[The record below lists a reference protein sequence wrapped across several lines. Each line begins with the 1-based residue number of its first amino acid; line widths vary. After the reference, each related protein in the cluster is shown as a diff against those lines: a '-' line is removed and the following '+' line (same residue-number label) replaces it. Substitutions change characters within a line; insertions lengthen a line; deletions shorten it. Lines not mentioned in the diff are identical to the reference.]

1 MFDSAPNGAPQQ
13 HESETPGPMPCKTPV
28 SLLQELCMRR
38 GISPKYDLLQ
48 IEGAVHEPTFVYRVT
63 VGEFTASGSGQ
74 SKKKAKHAAAK
85 AVLDIIIHG
94 PGHQNGTDAHIKL
107 EQATDL
113 SSVVSPYDDG
123 IPGNPVGQLQELCMN
138 RRWPPPTYELES
150 ENGSPHE
157 RVFSLACTIATY
169 KEIGHGKSKKV
180 AKRQA
185 AYAMMQKLSD
195 IPHDQRVEG
204 IDDEE
209 DLTQKL
215 AQRYAGIKDY
225 KVSSLSA
232 GDSRK
237 VSQFHNNLKKKAG
250 PKVQGLQ
257 SKSLNA
263 SGLDYINMLKEISQE
278 AKFETTYFDIEE
290 VSLTGECQCL
300 LQLATLPVAVCYGTG
315 PNKEAA
321 QTAAAHNAL
330 EYLKIMTKPKAQ
342 K

>member
-1 MFDSAPNGAPQQ
+1 
-13 HESETPGPMPCKTPV
+13 
-28 SLLQELCMRR
+28 MRR

-63 VGEFTASGSGQ
+63 VGECTASGSGQ
-74 SKKKAKHAAAK
+74 SKKKAKHCAAK
-85 AVLDIIIHG
+85 AVLDIIIRG
-94 PGHQNGTDAHIKL
+94 GGSQANGTDGLKL
-107 EQATDL
+107 EQNNDL

-157 RVFSLACTIATY
+157 RIFSLACTIATY
-169 KEIGHGKSKKV
+169 KEIGQGKSKKV

-185 AYAMMQKLSD
+185 AYAMMQKLSY
-195 IPHDQRVEG
+195 IPADQKVEG

-209 DLTQKL
+209 DLATKL
-215 AQRYAGIKDY
+215 SQRYAGIKDY

-237 VSQFHNNLKKKAG
+237 VSQFHSMLKKRPG
-250 PKVQGLQ
+250 PKVQDLQ
-257 SKSLNA
+257 KNSLSA
-263 SGLDYINMLKEISQE
+263 HGLDFKQMLVEVATE
-278 AKFETTYFDIEE
+278 AKFDTTYFDIEE
-290 VSLTGECQCL
+290 ISHIGECQCL

-315 PNKEAA
+315 ATKEDA
-321 QTAAAHNAL
+321 QAAAAHNAL
-330 EYLKIMTKPKAQ
+330 EYLTIMTKPK

>member
-1 MFDSAPNGAPQQ
+1 
-13 HESETPGPMPCKTPV
+13 
-28 SLLQELCMRR
+28 MRR

-63 VGEFTASGSGQ
+63 VGEFAASGSGQ

-94 PGHQNGTDAHIKL
+94 PGLNQNNGTDGTAIA
-107 EQATDL
+107 QATQQTTEL
-113 SSVVSPYDDG
+113 TSVISPYDDG

-138 RRWPPPTYELES
+138 RRWPPPTYELVS
-150 ENGSPHE
+150 EDGFPHE
-157 RVFSLACTIATY
+157 RTFGLACTIATY

-195 IPHDQRVEG
+195 MPHDQHG
-204 IDDEE
+204 DALQDDEE
-209 DLTQKL
+209 DLTHKL

-225 KVSSLSA
+225 KVMSLSA

-237 VSQFHNNLKKKAG
+237 VSQFHNMLRKKAG
-250 PKVQGLQ
+250 PQLKGIQNIALSSQGINFVQ
-257 SKSLNA
+257 
-263 SGLDYINMLKEISQE
+263 MLKDVAFE
-278 AKFETTYFDIEE
+278 ANFDTTYFDIEE
-290 VSLTGECQCL
+290 QSLTGECQCL

-315 PNKEAA
+315 SSKEEA
-321 QTAAAHNAL
+321 QSAAAHNSL
-330 EYLKIMTKPKAQ
+330 EYLKIMTKPKSQ
-342 K
+342 Q